1 MDRDVMKADDI
12 PLFILLAA
20 FITKCWK
27 MLATDW
33 EKTPLERQWRTT
45 HFPPKWPGVIKTYLF
60 EIKPDFLDRTVY
72 W

>member
-45 HFPPKWPGVIKTYLF
+45 HFPPKWPGV
-60 EIKPDFLDRTVY
+60 
-72 W
+72 